1 MTQSFCKLPMPCLTI
16 TFVFFSDMLVML
28 KVFTLVGRMGSTSA
42 YIFLFVFFTELM
54 PTVVRNMG
62 LGITTTAAF
71 AGSIMSPYVIYMGK
85 CL

>member
-1 MTQSFCKLPMPCLTI
+1 
-16 TFVFFSDMLVML
+16 MLVML
-28 KVFTLVGRMGSTSA
+28 QVFALVGRMGSTGA

-62 LGITTTAAF
+62 LGITATAAF
-71 AGSIMSPYVIYMGK
+71 LGSIMCPYVIYMGK